1 MTAEKTIRLQKYI
14 AQCGLASRR
23 KAEEFITAG
32 RITVNGETV
41 TTPGTCIRPGID
53 QVKVDN
59 TPAMVE
65 EVVEYF
71 LLNKPKGYVTTL
83 SDPQGRPVVTS
94 LIQDNTT
101 RIFPVGRLDYDTEG
115 ALLLTNDGNLAQKI
129 QHPSFQT
136 KKTYEAVV
144 YGHPGKT
151 KLTRLS
157 QGILLENTMTAP
169 AQITLLKKWKKTSL
183 IRLTIHEGRKH
194 QVKKMLKAIGHPV
207 ASLKRTAYGQLHL
220 HNLPTGASRKLSLAD
235 IEKIFL

>member
-1 MTAEKTIRLQKYI
+1 MTTGNDIRLQKYI
-14 AQCGLASRR
+14 AQCGIASRR
-23 KAEEFITAG
+23 KAEEFISAG
-32 RITVNGETV
+32 RVTVNGKTV
-41 TTPGTCIRPGID
+41 TTLGTSIKAGID
-53 QVKVDN
+53 RVRVDN
-59 TPAMVE
+59 VPAVLE
-65 EVVEYF
+65 EILEYF

-94 LIQDNTT
+94 LIKDNTT

-151 KLTRLS
+151 KLTRLA
-157 QGILLENTMTAP
+157 QGIMLENSKTAP
-169 AQITLLKKWKKTSL
+169 AQITLLKKWSKTSL
-183 IRLTIHEGRKH
+183 VQLTLHEGRKH

-207 ASLKRTAYGQLHL
+207 SSLKRTAYGQLHL
-220 HNLPTGASRKLSLAD
+220 KNLPTGASKKLSAAE
-235 IEKIFL
+235 IKKIFL